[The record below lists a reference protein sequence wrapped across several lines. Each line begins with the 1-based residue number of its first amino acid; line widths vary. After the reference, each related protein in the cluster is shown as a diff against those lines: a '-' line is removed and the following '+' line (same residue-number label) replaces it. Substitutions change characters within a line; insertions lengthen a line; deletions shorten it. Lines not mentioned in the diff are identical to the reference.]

1 MCLTVLMSATGRRC
15 PALPVTAVFLGA
27 LVVAACTGTTSGT
40 TAAETAGATALPEHL
55 ITTEE
60 YLPGLAAD
68 VYQPPGRTTA
78 PLVVVVPGGGW
89 ESAERSGL
97 GPLADTLADAGLMA
111 VTITYRTG
119 TDEARFPVP
128 VQDIACAVS
137 FASTLAKEAGIQ
149 ARPLVLIGHSAGAH
163 LAAVAALAPD
173 LARGD
178 CPYPAATPDALIGL
192 AGPYDLPAIGNVA
205 WPLLGVTA
213 EQDPDR
219 WEEASALT
227 YAAARPELPVLLA
240 HGDADELVPLEFSI
254 EFADALEATGH
265 PVRMETLSGAH
276 HADLYDSQIASLIV
290 EWINS
295 LVSPPSTS

>member
-1 MCLTVLMSATGRRC
+1 MSATGRRF
-15 PALPVTAVFLGA
+15 PALPVAAVLLGA
-27 LVVAACTGTTSGT
+27 LALAACTDTTSGT
-40 TAAETAGATALPEHL
+40 TAADTAGATALPEHL
-55 ITTEE
+55 TTTEE

-68 VYQPPGRTTA
+68 VYQPPGRSTA

-89 ESAERSGL
+89 ESADRSGL
-97 GPLADTLADAGLMA
+97 GPLADALADAGLMA

-137 FASTLAKEAGIQ
+137 FASTLAMEQEIN

-163 LAAVAALAPD
+163 LAAVVALAPA
-173 LARGD
+173 LVRGD
-178 CPYPAATPDALIGL
+178 CPYPAASPDALIGL
-192 AGPYDLPAIGNVA
+192 AGPYDLPAFGNVA
-205 WPLLGVTA
+205 WPLLGVT
-213 EQDPDR
+213 EEEDPDR

-227 YAAARPELPVLLA
+227 YAAAKPELPVLLA

-265 PVRMETLSGAH
+265 TVRMEILPGAH

-290 EWINS
+290 QWIDS
-295 LVSPPSTS
+295 LGSPPSTP